1 MFKNYFK
8 TAWRNLVSN
17 KFYSILNIS
26 GLAIGLTAGIMLLF
40 WVQHEFSY
48 DKFNPDAGHIYRIN
62 SSYKTSEGGNTVWGT
77 APAPL
82 KPFAANIR
90 DVEEVVRIR
99 YATQINYIGY
109 RSKKLFKA
117 GNDAYYVD
125 DGFFKVFSF
134 PLLSG
139 NTGKPFP
146 NISSII
152 LSETTAKKI
161 FGNDNAIGK
170 ELTINGSESFL
181 VSGIMKD
188 MPENTSIHKAD
199 ILIPMGNWAKHFTQN
214 GGNNGWKTIDED
226 LGSSMYEIYIKTKS
240 GANLSNI
247 GKSLT
252 TIFNDHQKSEY
263 KGSTS
268 FFLQPLTSL
277 HLTNADGNQSALRMV
292 QIIMWVAIL
301 ILLIASINYVNLST
315 ARAMVRMKEIGIR
328 KMIGANKWQLFFQIM
343 AETLLIFSIAFVL
356 AIGLM
361 NVLMPLYNAISGKT
375 LAINL
380 SDIQF
385 WKLLLSVVAGTLI
398 ASGIYPAVL
407 LSSLNPIASLKGKI
421 VQHISASFLRK
432 ALVVVQFS
440 ISSIIIIAT
449 IIMYRQ
455 LQYVKTKDVGYNKF
469 YVFMVNMPNDMYN
482 HSDAVINELRK
493 EKSVISVARANPN
506 ISDIGASSLDMKL
519 PGNPNFSMQ
528 FFETEIDKD
537 FIPMMNLQL
546 VAGHNFT
553 GTPSDSSS
561 YIINVTAAK
570 AMGMKDDAVGKT
582 VTYHGRTG
590 TIIGV
595 LKDFNFKNLKETIKP
610 LIIGSGS
617 WWYPRSILYVRTT
630 AAHAGDAIKAVEKQY
645 KKYSSDVPFSY
656 EFLDKIFESQYKTE
670 QRTGTLF
677 TTFAIIAIFI
687 SCLGLFGLATYTAQV
702 KTREIGIRKVYGAS
716 VGNIVASI
724 SKDFLT
730 LVIIAIVIS
739 IPIAY
744 WSMNNWLDNFAYRT
758 TINIFIFILAASV
771 VLLIAFATI
780 GFKAF
785 KAARANPIKSLRT
798 E

>member
-1 MFKNYFK
+1 MIKNYLK

-26 GLAIGLTAGIMLLF
+26 GLAIGLATGIMLLF

-48 DKFNPDAGHIYRIN
+48 DKFNPDAQHIYRIN
-62 SSYKTSEGGNTVWGT
+62 SSYKASEGGNTVWGT
-77 APAPL
+77 SPAPL

-90 DVEEVVRIR
+90 DVEKVVRIS

-109 RSKKLFKA
+109 QSKKIFKA

-125 DGFFKVFSF
+125 DGFFKMLSF

-139 NTGKPFP
+139 NTEKPFP
-146 NISSII
+146 QISSII
-152 LSETTAKKI
+152 LSETTAKNI

-170 ELTINGSESFL
+170 ELTINGNESFV

-188 MPENTSIHKAD
+188 MPENTSIRKAD
-199 ILIPMGNWAKHFTQN
+199 ILIPMGNWSKHFTQN

-226 LGSSMYEIYIKTKS
+226 LGSSMYEIYVKTKN
-240 GANLSNI
+240 GANLNNI

-252 TIFNDHQKSEY
+252 TIFNDHQKTEY
-263 KGSTS
+263 QGSTS

-277 HLTNADGNQSALRMV
+277 HLTNADGNQSTLRMV

-315 ARAMVRMKEIGIR
+315 ARAMVRMKEVGIR
-328 KMIGANKWQLFFQIM
+328 KMIGASKWQLFFQIM

-361 NVLMPLYNAISGKT
+361 IALMPLYNAISGKALT
-375 LAINL
+375 INL

-421 VQHISASFLRK
+421 AQHISASFLRK

-449 IIMYRQ
+449 IVMDRQ
-455 LQYVKTKDVGYNKF
+455 LQYVRTKDVGYNKS
-469 YVFMVNMPNDMYN
+469 YVFMVNMPSDMYN
-482 HSDAVINELRK
+482 HSDAVINELRQ

-546 VAGHNFT
+546 AAGHNFT
-553 GTPSDSSS
+553 GTPSDRSS
-561 YIINVTAAK
+561 YIINETAAK

-610 LIIGSGS
+610 LIIGSGA

-630 AAHAGDAIKAVEKQY
+630 AGHARDAIKAVENQY
-645 KKYSSDVPFSY
+645 KKYPGDMPFSY

-670 QRTGTLF
+670 QQTGTLF
-677 TTFAIIAIFI
+677 TTFAVIAIFI

-702 KTREIGIRKVYGAS
+702 KTREIGIRKVHGAS
-716 VGNIVASI
+716 VGNIVTSI
-724 SKDFLT
+724 SKGFLS

-744 WSMNNWLDNFAYRT
+744 WSMNNWLNNFAYRT